1 MNSPYM
7 GKFRVSQTYK
17 GALHDGLDLVG
28 IDSKLIHSTVSGKV
42 IFAGWENSLNK
53 KQGFGQYV
61 KIRKDGSEDVYYF
74 GHLSE
79 IKVKTEDNVKITDVI
94 GTEGNTGKSTGSHC
108 HYCVRRGGIKG
119 MHKNVSEVSGI
130 PNKTGTYDDGYREQ
144 KNTDSHKVTLK
155 HGALSYERKRLAAF
169 VYSQKFDILSQKGDR
184 VVIGINGMVTAAVRA
199 EDLIEC
205 T

>member
-155 HGALSYERKRLAAF
+155 HGALSYERKRLAAL

>member
-155 HGALSYERKRLAAF
+155 HGALSYKRKRLAAF